1 MTERKPPRPE
11 EPAEQASRRTHG
23 AGPGPRIALLGFSI
37 ECNKFAPVATRADFE
52 ERCYL
57 RGDALLAEARAPAP
71 RMLAE
76 TPGFVAAMDAAG
88 PWIPV
93 PILLAMAEPN
103 GPVDHEFFSVMLA
116 EMRRRLEEAGQLD
129 GVYICAHGAALTT
142 AEDDPDGVLFAM
154 VREIVGPETPV
165 VATLDLHANVSER
178 MAAALDVF
186 IGYRTNPH
194 LDMRERGEEAAAALR
209 EMIGGVR
216 PKRAFVRLP
225 IVPPT
230 VTMLTAAGP
239 YAELIDYGQSRID
252 DEIMNVSVMGGFA
265 FADTAKNGLAVI
277 VTARTSAAAARE
289 LALDIAAEGWA
300 RRERFVPQLTSLDD
314 AVEKALAAGSDA
326 AHPPLAFA
334 DVADNPGGG
343 GRGNTTFLLAALCQA
358 GVKDAL
364 LGVFHDPAL
373 AAEAHALGV
382 GARFEARLNRSGPDG
397 FSQPYSAAATVL
409 ALSDGACRG
418 RRGIFAGSDMRLGPS
433 CALDLGGITV
443 VVISLRTQCADP
455 IFFEMFGLD
464 IAKARAV
471 IVKSRGH
478 FRGGFDEFFRHE
490 QIVEV
495 DLPGL
500 TSPMLSRFAWT
511 RLPRPVVPLDRDV
524 TWQPSCASFG

>member
-1 MTERKPPRPE
+1 
-11 EPAEQASRRTHG
+11 
-23 AGPGPRIALLGFSI
+23 
-37 ECNKFAPVATRADFE
+37 
-52 ERCYL
+52 
-57 RGDALLAEARAPAP
+57 
-71 RMLAE
+71 MLAE
-76 TPGFVAAMDAAG
+76 TPGFVTAMDAVG

-93 PILLAMAEPN
+93 PILLATAEPN
-103 GPVDHEFFSVMLA
+103 GPVEHSFFSEMLA
-116 EMRRRLEEAGQLD
+116 EMRRGLEAAGQLD

-154 VREIVGPETPV
+154 VREIVGPDTPV

-178 MAAALDVF
+178 MVAALDVF

-194 LDMRERGEEAAAALR
+194 LDMRERGVEAAAALR

-216 PKRAFVRLP
+216 PKRAFLRLP

-239 YAELIDYGQSRID
+239 YAELIDYGQARLAAD
-252 DEIMNVSVMGGFA
+252 PAREIMNVSVMGGFA
-265 FADTAKNGLAVI
+265 FADTAKNGLAII
-277 VTARTSAAAARE
+277 VTARSSAAAARE
-289 LALDIAAEGWA
+289 LALDIAAEAWA

-314 AVEKALAAGSDA
+314 AIALAIAAGSDA
-326 AHPPLAFA
+326 AHPPRAFA

-343 GRGNTTFLLAALCQA
+343 GRGNTVFLLEAFRKA
-358 GVKDAL
+358 GVKGAL

-373 AAEAHALGV
+373 AAEAHGLGV
-382 GARFEARLNRSGPDG
+382 GASFTARFNRAGGDE
-397 FSQPYSAAATVL
+397 FSKPFAATVTVR
-409 ALSDGACRG
+409 ALSDGVCRG
-418 RRGIFAGSDMRLGPS
+418 RRGIFAGRNIRLGKS

-443 VVISLRTQCADP
+443 IVISLRTQCADP
-455 IFFEMFGLD
+455 VFFEMFGLD
-464 IAKARAV
+464 IAKARSV

-500 TSPMLSRFAWT
+500 TSPMLNRFAWT
-511 RLPRPVVPLDRDV
+511 RLPRPVVPLDREV
-524 TWQPSCASFG
+524 TWRPNCATFG